1 MKNVLILKPV
11 SMLSTLEIILNPRRA
26 LPLIL
31 VALVAACGGD
41 GPTQKDI
48 NKAFSEAQENAVKAL
63 EEFMGTDAGEM
74 ARERMKENPTELRL
88 LGCAAAEN
96 ASGHRCDVE
105 LIEGDSKIAIP
116 IRIIKDDGEWVI
128 VEGLN

>member
-1 MKNVLILKPV
+1 MKKLLILETL
-11 SMLSTLEIILNPRRA
+11 SIFSTLEIIIKPQRV
-26 LPLIL
+26 LPLVI

-88 LGCAAAEN
+88 LGCATAEN